1 MKKKLFANNWQAFK
15 DAPSSM
21 YEACEYEE
29 FMDWKVHG
37 WELPSSHAAIIR
49 YTTKT
54 GKVKELVYKQP
65 KAAERKINELMDQ
78 QLNFTVCDHEQIAN
92 LVPDKDHD

>member
-1 MKKKLFANNWQAFK
+1 MKKKLFANNWQAYK

-21 YEACEYEE
+21 YEPCEYED

-49 YTTKT
+49 VTTKT
-54 GKVKELVYKQP
+54 GKFK
-65 KAAERKINELMDQ
+65 
-78 QLNFTVCDHEQIAN
+78 
-92 LVPDKDHD
+92 